1 MQELAAADKA
11 KVDQLK
17 ADLAPAPNQPKP
29 GRNDTADKEVSAR
42 QLYLVGLHFCFL
54 AQQRGM
60 LITFLLM
67 MSYGDLCAQINAWQL
82 CKGKL
87 PSLPACPQ
95 ISTSLFVVSAICW
108 VCRNWN
114 RKVRANCVHQTVPL
128 APCGEQSLS

>member
-11 KVDQLK
+11 KVDQVK
-17 ADLAPAPNQPKP
+17 ADLAPAPNHPKP

-42 QLYLVGLHFCFL
+42 HLYLVGLHFFFL
-54 AQQRGM
+54 AQNRAM

-67 MSYGDLCAQINAWQL
+67 MSYGDLRAQINAWQL

-87 PSLPACPQ
+87 PSLPAYSQ

-114 RKVRANCVHQTVPL
+114 RKVRADSVHKTVPGTL
-128 APCGEQSLS
+128 W